1 MAKEMK
7 LDEKMADCI
16 ALSLRQQIACASTR
30 IITPKTECLV
40 QLTVDVQ
47 YQDIS
52 VRCLTLNPKKNI
64 KKILNYL

>member
-30 IITPKTECLV
+30 KITPKTECLV

-52 VRCLTLNPKKNI
+52 VWCQFIQKKYQ
-64 KKILNYL
+64 KILNYL